1 MKTVAAKDIDEYLS
15 SLPDDVRAL
24 LQKLRT
30 TIKSVAPQAEEVI
43 SYAMPAFRYHGMLVY
58 FSAFKNHCSFF
69 PANSSLIA
77 KMEKELKPYKT
88 AKGTVQFTVDRPLPD
103 ALVKKIVKAR
113 MQENIEREN
122 AKKLIKGASK
132 KSKKLSTKKKV
143 S

>member
-15 SLPDDVRAL
+15 ALPDDVRAL

-122 AKKLIKGASK
+122 AKKLMKVASK
-132 KSKKLSTKKKV
+132 KKLTKKKV

>member
-1 MKTVAAKDIDEYLS
+1 MKTVVAKDIDEYLS
-15 SLPDDVRAL
+15 TLPVDVREM

-30 TIKSVAPQAEEVI
+30 TIKSAAPKAEEVI
-43 SYAMPAFRYHGMLVY
+43 SYAMPAFWYHGPLVY

-77 KMEKELKPYKT
+77 NMDKELKPYKT
-88 AKGTVQFTVDRPLPD
+88 AKGTIQFTVERPLPA

-122 AKKLIKGASK
+122 AKKLK
-132 KSKKLSTKKKV
+132 KAATKKARKK
-143 S
+143 